1 MQKNCAPFLHR
12 YDGWCIWFHGPDV
25 HISMNMGKNVIH
37 PLVDESMDK
46 VADGADMEYAFLKLC
61 HSSIRITCPTRV
73 CQRGSQTV
81 HFLWL

>member
-61 HSSIRITCPTRV
+61 HSSFRITCPTRV

>member
-46 VADGADMEYAFLKLC
+46 VADGADMEYAF
-61 HSSIRITCPTRV
+61 
-73 CQRGSQTV
+73 
-81 HFLWL
+81 